1 MKNRQFI
8 TLLLVVVAWF
18 VYLWSRINN
27 MQDYVSTIDK
37 NVATVDERLV
47 WKIIPKLES
56 IEYDIWIIETN
67 VLAIDDW
74 LYEVEKRLGIQ

>member
-1 MKNRQFI
+1 MRNRQFI

-37 NVATVDERLV
+37 NVGTVDERLV

>member
-8 TLLLVVVAWF
+8 TLLLVVIAWF

-56 IEYDIWIIETN
+56 LEYDIWIIETN